1 MVGFYCFFRLSS
13 DDESE
18 DESVQD
24 VKKALERLVE
34 VSETDKVY
42 DISKSFEAEADT
54 ASETGS
60 VESI

>member
-1 MVGFYCFFRLSS
+1 MSS